1 MNQRS
6 ILLAYLPKN
15 GRTSCADL
23 ERFCDVRSVTTRM
36 AELIRKGAPIV
47 KSRVIEPNTRGKPGP
62 PLITRWPVI
71 RLNVTCFK
79 ALNDKNQHP
88 FRKKTQARKAL

>member
-6 ILLAYLPKN
+6 ILLDYLQKN

-47 KSRVIEPNTRGKPGP
+47 KSRVIEPNTRGKPRP
-62 PLITRWPVI
+62 ATDD
-71 RLNVTCFK
+71 
-79 ALNDKNQHP
+79 ALAGDSAQRDL
-88 FRKKTQARKAL
+88 FQSIE

>member
-6 ILLAYLPKN
+6 ILLAYLQKN

-23 ERFCDVRSVTTRM
+23 EQFCDVRSVTTRM

-47 KSRVIEPNTRGKPGP
+47 KSRVFEPNTRGKP
-62 PLITRWPVI
+62 RPV
-71 RLNVTCFK
+71 TFY
-79 ALNDKNQHP
+79 ALAGDSAQRDL
-88 FRKKTQARKAL
+88 FQSSE